1 MEIKTPCLLE
11 YFDMRKDLIV
21 EHMKRRLKTATEWTI
36 KRLVSRNN
44 EDIIDEAFQWC
55 PELKQAIRQAKKI
68 SLRLT
73 KAQLKKHEIS
83 EALEKAGHLSLSL
96 YIKLKWNQALL
107 EKLATIKM
115 KKVVNE
121 N

>member
-1 MEIKTPCLLE
+1 MEVKTPSIIE
-11 YFDMRKDLIV
+11 YLTMDSNIIV
-21 EHMKRRLKTATEWTI
+21 EHMKHRLKHTTEWSI

-73 KAQLKKHEIS
+73 KAQLKKHETTK
-83 EALEKAGHLSLSL
+83 ALGEYGHLSISL

-115 KKVVNE
+115 KMVVNE

>member
-1 MEIKTPCLLE
+1 MEIKTPCIIE
-11 YFDMRKDLIV
+11 YIGVKDEFIV
-21 EHMKRRLKTATEWTI
+21 EDMKRRLKHCSEWTI

-55 PELKQAIRQAKKI
+55 PELKHAIKQAKKI

-73 KAQLKKHEIS
+73 KAQLKKHETS
-83 EALEKAGHLSLSL
+83 KALCDYGHLSISL

-115 KKVVNE
+115 KRVVNE

>member
-1 MEIKTPCLLE
+1 MEVKTPSIIE
-11 YFDMRKDLIV
+11 YLGMNNNIIV
-21 EHMKRRLKTATEWTI
+21 EDMKRRLKHCSEWTI

-44 EDIIDEAFQWC
+44 DDIIDEAFQWC
-55 PELKQAIRQAKKI
+55 PELKQAIKQAKKI

-73 KAQLKKHEIS
+73 KAQLKKHET
-83 EALEKAGHLSLSL
+83 AKAIGEYGHLSISL